1 MGILKE
7 FNFYKC
13 NKCDKNGFVIKN
25 GIATLCD
32 CRKTYEMEL
41 KSSDILL
48 KSGLLTENST
58 YEDFKKLIDFD
69 WSDYRGKDENGNLKK
84 LQKYCD
90 EFDKTKYKEIP
101 HNSVDDKGNIIRTE
115 YSKVSIENPF
125 KHLHGYVW
133 GEQGTQ
139 KSYTIKGV
147 LTKLAIKGKSVYY
160 IFAKDLISLLHES
173 ERDEEL
179 KKTSDYIKNVDVL
192 VIDEFEEQRCC
203 LWQSGYKE
211 RLLIVWLKDR
221 LEVVRKSTWFIS
233 NSSIE
238 EMKGGKFGE
247 LFGDMLERETK
258 FGRFEF
264 KDKYSDYITK
274 EEIEQKMKD
283 IWGD

>member
-1 MGILKE
+1 MSIVPN
-7 FNFYKC
+7 FNTIKC
-13 NKCDKNGFVIKN
+13 EKCDANGFIVGESSAIK
-25 GIATLCD
+25 CS
-32 CRKTYEMEL
+32 CRVKYEQEL
-41 KSSDILL
+41 KISDVLSR
-48 KSGLLTENST
+48 SGLLNENST

-84 LQKYCD
+84 LQKFVD
-90 EFDKTKYKEIP
+90 EFD
-101 HNSVDDKGNIIRTE
+101 SDK
-115 YSKVSIENPF
+115 KPF
-125 KHLHGYVW
+125 KHLHCYVW
-133 GEQGTQ
+133 GGQGTQ
-139 KSYTIKGV
+139 KSYTMKGV
-147 LTKLAIKGKSVYY
+147 LTKLATKGKSVYY
-160 IFAKDLISLLHES
+160 IFAKDLISLLHDS

-179 KKTSDYIKNVDVL
+179 KKKLDYIKNVDVL

-211 RLLIVWLKDR
+211 RLLIVWLKER

-238 EMKGGKFGE
+238 EMINGKFGE
-247 LFGDMLERETK
+247 LFGDMLNRETK

-283 IWGD
+283 IWDD

>member
-1 MGILKE
+1 MSIIPN
-7 FNFYKC
+7 FNTI
-13 NKCDKNGFVIKN
+13 KCDKCDSNGFIVGESSAVKCN
-25 GIATLCD
+25 
-32 CRKTYEMEL
+32 CRIRYEQEL
-41 KSSDILL
+41 KTSDVLSR
-48 KSGLLTENST
+48 SGLLNKNST

-90 EFDKTKYKEIP
+90 EFD
-101 HNSVDDKGNIIRTE
+101 SDK
-115 YSKVSIENPF
+115 KPF
-125 KHLHGYVW
+125 KHLHCYVW
-133 GEQGTQ
+133 GGQGTQ
-139 KSYTIKGV
+139 KSYSMKGV

-160 IFAKDLISLLHES
+160 IFAKDLISLLHDS

-179 KKTSDYIKNVDVL
+179 KKKLDYIKNVDVL

-211 RLLIVWLKDR
+211 RLLIVWLKER

-238 EMKGGKFGE
+238 EMRNGKFGE
-247 LFGDMLERETK
+247 LFGDMLDRETK

-274 EEIEQKMKD
+274 EEIEETMKN
-283 IWGD
+283 IWDD

>member
-1 MGILKE
+1 MSIIPN
-7 FNFYKC
+7 FNTI
-13 NKCDKNGFVIKN
+13 KCDKCDSNGFIVGESSAVKCN
-25 GIATLCD
+25 
-32 CRKTYEMEL
+32 CRVRYEQEL
-41 KSSDILL
+41 KTSDVLSR
-48 KSGLLTENST
+48 SGLLNENST
-58 YEDFKKLIDFD
+58 YEDFKKLVDFD

-125 KHLHGYVW
+125 KHLHCYVW
-133 GEQGTQ
+133 GGQGTQ
-139 KSYTIKGV
+139 KSYTMKGV
-147 LTKLAIKGKSVYY
+147 LIKLATKGKLVYY
-160 IFAKDLISLLHES
+160 IFAKDLISLLHDS

-179 KKTSDYIKNVDVL
+179 KKKLDYIKNVDVL

-211 RLLIVWLKDR
+211 RLLIVWLKER

-233 NSSIE
+233 NDSME
-238 EMKGGKFGE
+238 EQKESKFGE
-247 LFGDMLERETK
+247 LFGDMLDRETK

-274 EEIEQKMKD
+274 EEIEETMKN
-283 IWGD
+283 IWDD

>member
-1 MGILKE
+1 MSIIPSFSEIKCD
-7 FNFYKC
+7 KC
-13 NKCDKNGFVIKN
+13 NKDGFITTENGAIK
-25 GIATLCD
+25 CD
-32 CRKTYEMEL
+32 CRQRFEQEL
-41 KSSDILL
+41 KASDILS
-48 KSGLLTENST
+48 KSGLLDESST
-58 YEDFKKLIDFD
+58 YEDFTRLINFQFT
-69 WSDYRGKDENGNLKK
+69 DYRGKDENGNLKK

-125 KHLHGYVW
+125 KHLHCYVW

-139 KSYTIKGV
+139 KSYTMKGV

-160 IFAKDLISLLHES
+160 IFAKYLISLLHES

-179 KKTSDYIKNVDVL
+179 KKTLDYIKNVDVL

-233 NSSIE
+233 NNSIE
-238 EMKGGKFGE
+238 EMKNGKFGE
-247 LFGDMLERETK
+247 LFGDMLDRETK

>member
-1 MGILKE
+1 MSIIPN
-7 FNFYKC
+7 FNTI
-13 NKCDKNGFVIKN
+13 KCDKCDSNGFIVGESSAVKCN
-25 GIATLCD
+25 
-32 CRKTYEMEL
+32 CRIRYEQEL
-41 KSSDILL
+41 KTSDVLSR
-48 KSGLLTENST
+48 SGLLNENST

-84 LQKYCD
+84 LRKFVD

-125 KHLHGYVW
+125 KHLHCYVW
-133 GEQGTQ
+133 GGQGTQ
-139 KSYTIKGV
+139 KSYTMKGV
-147 LTKLAIKGKSVYY
+147 LTKLATKGKSVYY
-160 IFAKDLISLLHES
+160 IFAKDLISLLHDS

-179 KKTSDYIKNVDVL
+179 KKKLDYIKNVDVL

-211 RLLIVWLKDR
+211 RLLIVWLKER

-233 NSSIE
+233 NDSME
-238 EMKGGKFGE
+238 EQKESKFGE
-247 LFGDMLERETK
+247 LFGDMLDRETK

-274 EEIEQKMKD
+274 EEIEETMKN
-283 IWGD
+283 IWDD

>member
-7 FNFYKC
+7 FDLYKC
-13 NKCDKNGFVIKN
+13 NECDSNGFVIKN
-25 GIATLCD
+25 SMATKCP
-32 CRKTYEMEL
+32 CRVKYEQEL
-41 KSSDILL
+41 KTSDVLSR
-48 KSGLLTENST
+48 SGLLNENST
-58 YEDFKKLIDFD
+58 YEDFKKLVNFD

-125 KHLHGYVW
+125 KHLHCYVW
-133 GEQGTQ
+133 GGQGTQ
-139 KSYTIKGV
+139 KSYTMKGV
-147 LTKLAIKGKSVYY
+147 LTKLATKGKSVYY
-160 IFAKDLISLLHES
+160 IFAKDLISLLHDS

-179 KKTSDYIKNVDVL
+179 KKKLDYIKNVDVL

-211 RLLIVWLKDR
+211 RLLIVWLKER
-221 LEVVRKSTWFIS
+221 LEIVRKSTWFIS

-238 EMKGGKFGE
+238 EMRNGKFGE
-247 LFGDMLERETK
+247 LFGDMLDRETK

-274 EEIEQKMKD
+274 EEIEETMKN
-283 IWGD
+283 IWDD

>member
-1 MGILKE
+1 MSIIPSFSE
-7 FNFYKC
+7 I
-13 NKCDKNGFVIKN
+13 KCDKCDSNGFIVGESSAIK
-25 GIATLCD
+25 CP
-32 CRKTYEMEL
+32 CRVKYEQEL
-41 KSSDILL
+41 KTSDVLSR
-48 KSGLLTENST
+48 SGLLNENST

-84 LQKYCD
+84 LQKFVD
-90 EFDKTKYKEIP
+90 EFD
-101 HNSVDDKGNIIRTE
+101 SDK
-115 YSKVSIENPF
+115 KPF
-125 KHLHGYVW
+125 KHLHCYVW
-133 GEQGTQ
+133 GGQGTQ
-139 KSYTIKGV
+139 KSYTTKGV

-160 IFAKDLISLLHES
+160 IFAKDLISLLHDS

-179 KKTSDYIKNVDVL
+179 KKKLDYIKNVDVL

-211 RLLIVWLKDR
+211 RLLIVWLKER

-274 EEIEQKMKD
+274 DEIEQKTKN
-283 IWGD
+283 IWDD

>member
-1 MGILKE
+1 MGILRE
-7 FNFYKC
+7 FNLY
-13 NKCDKNGFVIKN
+13 KCDKCDNNGFIVNGQSAIK
-25 GIATLCD
+25 CS
-32 CRKTYEMEL
+32 CRVKYEFEL
-41 KSSDILL
+41 KASSILSN
-48 KSGLLTENST
+48 SGLLNESST

-69 WSDYRGKDENGNLKK
+69 WSNYRGKDENGNLKK
-84 LQKYCD
+84 LQKFVD

-125 KHLHGYVW
+125 KHLHCYVW
-133 GEQGTQ
+133 GKQGTQ

-147 LTKLAIKGKSVYY
+147 LTRLAIKGKSVYY

-179 KKTSDYIKNVDVL
+179 KKTLDYIKNVDVL

-233 NSSIE
+233 NNSIE
-238 EMKGGKFGE
+238 EMKNGKFGE
-247 LFGDMLERETK
+247 LFGDMLDRETK

-264 KDKYSDYITK
+264 KDKYSNYITK
-274 EEIEQKMKD
+274 EEIEQKIKD

>member
-1 MGILKE
+1 MGILRE
-7 FNFYKC
+7 FNSY
-13 NKCDKNGFVIKN
+13 KCDKCDANGFIVGESSAVKCN
-25 GIATLCD
+25 
-32 CRKTYEMEL
+32 CRIRYEQEL
-41 KSSDILL
+41 KTSDVLSR
-48 KSGLLTENST
+48 SGLLNENST

-125 KHLHGYVW
+125 KHLHCYVW

-147 LTKLAIKGKSVYY
+147 LTRLAIKGKSVYY

-179 KKTSDYIKNVDVL
+179 KNTLDYIKNVDVL

-233 NSSIE
+233 NNSIE
-238 EMKGGKFGE
+238 EMKNGKFGE
-247 LFGDMLERETK
+247 LFGDMLDRETK

>member
-1 MGILKE
+1 MGILRE
-7 FNFYKC
+7 FNLY
-13 NKCDKNGFVIKN
+13 KCDKCDNNGFIVNGQSAIK
-25 GIATLCD
+25 CS
-32 CRKTYEMEL
+32 CRVKYEFEL
-41 KSSDILL
+41 KSSSILSN
-48 KSGLLTENST
+48 SGLLNESST

-125 KHLHGYVW
+125 KHLHCYVW

-147 LTKLAIKGKSVYY
+147 LTRLAIKGKSVYY

-179 KKTSDYIKNVDVL
+179 KKTLDYIKNVDVL

-233 NSSIE
+233 NNSIE
-238 EMKGGKFGE
+238 EMKNGKFGE
-247 LFGDMLERETK
+247 LFGDMLDRETK

>member
-1 MGILKE
+1 MSIVPS
-7 FNFYKC
+7 FNLY
-13 NKCDKNGFVIKN
+13 KCDKCDNNGFIVNGQSAIK
-25 GIATLCD
+25 CS
-32 CRKTYEMEL
+32 CRVKYEFEL
-41 KSSDILL
+41 KASSILSN
-48 KSGLLTENST
+48 SGLLNESSI

-84 LQKYCD
+84 LQKFVD
-90 EFDKTKYKEIP
+90 EFD
-101 HNSVDDKGNIIRTE
+101 SDK
-115 YSKVSIENPF
+115 KPF
-125 KHLHGYVW
+125 KHLHCYVW
-133 GEQGTQ
+133 GKQGTQ
-139 KSYTIKGV
+139 KSYTMKGV

-160 IFAKDLISLLHES
+160 IFSFFFFSLLHDS

-179 KKTSDYIKNVDVL
+179 KKKLDYIKNVDVL

-283 IWGD
+283 IWND